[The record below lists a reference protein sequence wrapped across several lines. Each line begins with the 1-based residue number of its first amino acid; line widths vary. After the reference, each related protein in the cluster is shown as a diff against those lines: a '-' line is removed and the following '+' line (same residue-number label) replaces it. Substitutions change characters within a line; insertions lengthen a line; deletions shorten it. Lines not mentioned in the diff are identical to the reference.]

1 MNINK
6 YKELSV
12 ILETILLSTS
22 TPEIIANNYLHFV
35 NSHPQSLKKY
45 GFSKMLRIKFSI
57 RSSII
62 VILRLFFSILKKK
75 LILKKS
81 KTDIIFVSHLT
92 NSSQKLQEND
102 AYFGNLPTLL
112 AKYNISSNIA
122 LINHIKSNFK
132 ISDVWKKSLVPRFIL
147 NNTLR
152 FKSEFELC
160 ICQIKSKKE
169 LVKILHD
176 LNGDKIQ
183 AKNILNHHFSS
194 ETFNAIRIAKQVAWI
209 AKRTGADFIFTTYEG
224 HAWERLVYYYAR
236 KINPKIKCFGYQHAA
251 ISKHNYAIN
260 QSLQYPFNPDVI
272 FTSGMITKQMFDKN
286 KQIRSEITC
295 LGSFKNHYY
304 NLKKNTVNSC
314 LVIPEGILSECLLLF
329 KLSLEYAKQHKNQ
342 KFIWRLHPIL
352 NFNILKKKFSLFK
365 NLPDN
370 IYVSE
375 RNLDADIEQC
385 NTVLYRGST
394 SVFRAI
400 SAGLSPIYFQKSIH
414 ELSVDPLCD
423 IMNGKLVV
431 SNISSLHFALHKKF
445 SAKHK
450 TALQKFSL
458 NYFNPIDINKFLD
471 IYNFYSSKSKS

>member
-1 MNINK
+1 MNISK
-6 YKELSV
+6 YKELSK

-45 GFSKMLRIKFSI
+45 EFLKIERIMFSI

-62 VILRLFFSILKKK
+62 VILRLFFSILTKN

-81 KTDIIFVSHLT
+81 KTNIIFVSHLT
-92 NSSQKLQEND
+92 NNSQIFQEND
-102 AYFGNLPTLL
+102 VYFGNLPTLL

-122 LINHIKSNFK
+122 LINHIKTNIK
-132 ISDVWKKSLVPRFIL
+132 ISDIWKKSLVPRFIL
-147 NNTLR
+147 NNTLG
-152 FKSEFELC
+152 FKSELELS
-160 ICQIKSKKE
+160 ISQIKSKKE

-176 LNGDKIQ
+176 LNVDKIQ
-183 AKNILNHHFSS
+183 AKNILNHHFSY
-194 ETFNAIRIAKQVAWI
+194 ETYNSIRIAKQVALV

-224 HAWERLVYYYAR
+224 HAWERLVYYYA
-236 KINPKIKCFGYQHAA
+236 KKVNPKIKCFGYQHAA

-272 FTSGMITKQMFDKN
+272 FTSGMITKKIFDKN
-286 KQIRSEITC
+286 KKIRSEIAC

-304 NLKKNTVNSC
+304 NLKKKTVNCC

-329 KLSLEYAKQHKNQ
+329 KLSLEYAKENKNQ

-352 NFNILKKKFSLFK
+352 NFNTLKKKFSFYK

-370 IYVSE
+370 IYISE
-375 RNLDADIEQC
+375 RNLDEDIKQC

-394 SVFRAI
+394 TVFRAI

-414 ELSVDPLCD
+414 ELNIDPLCD

-431 SNISSLHFALHKKF
+431 SNISSLHLALHKKF
-445 SAKHK
+445 SAKQK
-450 TALQKFSL
+450 TILQKFSL
-458 NYFNPIDINKFLD
+458 NYFKPIDINKFLD
-471 IYNFYSSKSKS
+471 IYNFYSSKRNS